1 MSSGLICAYI
11 TCIHDKKLS
20 RHAPHDI
27 YCKQSE
33 FLVYYLLISVII
45 YATDNLELTLT
56 YKKSDFKAVIAVV
69 GAVKICMC

>member
-1 MSSGLICAYI
+1 MI
-11 TCIHDKKLS
+11 KELS

-33 FLVYYLLISVII
+33 FLVYYLLISYIVII
-45 YATDNLELTLT
+45 YAADNLELTLT